1 MQIIPDG
8 QESREGGENHKADVR
23 EAPINWQRAWRTTA
37 FRIQA
42 DGSGKG

>member
-8 QESREGGENHKADVR
+8 QKSKEGGESYKADVR
-23 EAPINWQRAWRTTA
+23 VAPINWQQAWQTIA
-37 FRIQA
+37 FRIQT